1 MHSLRSSRHL
11 FQFMS
16 KSALP
21 EVSLGRSRSLAGKAS
36 PGTSSDPL
44 RASGLPPAPSFGPVG
59 LAEQEGP
66 LRSPVSYQC
75 GNPSR
80 SGARFETSRCRNR
93 LLQRAAHRELKLD
106 IHPHVHC
113 VVPAGGLSPN
123 HTHWVSAPQ
132 RYFLPREVL
141 RKVFRGKFVDEIG
154 RASCR

>member
-21 EVSLGRSRSLAGKAS
+21 EVSVGRSRSLARKAS
-36 PGTSSDPL
+36 QGTSSDPL
-44 RASGLPPAPSFGPVG
+44 RASGLHPAPSFGPVG

-80 SGARFETSRCRNR
+80 SGARSETSRGRNR
-93 LLQRAAHRELKLD
+93 LLHRAAHRELKTRHSPTCTFRRARGWSFAQP
-106 IHPHVHC
+106 HPLVF
-113 VVPAGGLSPN
+113 PTLALL
-123 HTHWVSAPQ
+123 SAP
-132 RYFLPREVL
+132 RLFP
-141 RKVFRGKFVDEIG
+141 
-154 RASCR
+154 SCFSSI